1 MTTTTTTTTNQS
13 ANGVQKKR
21 NILSLKSKRKDMTMA
36 MRKMI
41 ESEQNT
47 AVKLYKELKKNQ
59 RMQNKT

>member
-1 MTTTTTTTTNQS
+1 MTTTTTTNQL

-59 RMQNKT
+59 RIQNKT

>member
-1 MTTTTTTTTNQS
+1 
-13 ANGVQKKR
+13 
-21 NILSLKSKRKDMTMA
+21 MTMA

-59 RMQNKT
+59 RTQNKT